1 MNGFFRKTAAGLA
14 AAAILL
20 GSQVYAAEPL
30 RNFCS
35 EDWDLS
41 ALKSLDGYAAGEQV
55 NFADGTISSDRAQ
68 ISLYGAAINAQLV
81 CDEGANSVKLRR
93 TTSGKSR
100 HTNFTYS
107 PKDVGF
113 DLETAVVDFT
123 WRPDFYEDE
132 DGDNYENQ
140 FQYVIICSSDNG
152 AGSVSDL
159 GADTSVFG
167 TAKDAVNSVSA
178 GKDGMILVAY
188 MGGLYAVHT
197 GEVKK
202 LADIG
207 ENRDINIR
215 AEISDGKITLYSEQ
229 GKIGILAKPVMEQAS
244 LDAPTGAVPTTL
256 KFGLY
261 TIPTTSD
268 KNVQWATIDNVSY
281 SQKGAK
287 ISSAYTQD
295 FAYDD
300 AMFDNKT
307 FGLQNGS
314 AYFAGDEAWQYNM
327 NWSFYANGSKS
338 KLRHRISGYAG
349 FENGALRIGS
359 TDTDLLSGE
368 GLNRGGINVDYK
380 NAALLGSDKVSV
392 SFDWRAQVGETY
404 AQAVT
409 VASKVYYSK
418 ENGTGTGV
426 YDYSAWKAYFDK
438 KAYFVQNPDAA
449 TLYLVSDGEKS
460 GFYYAADSVM
470 PLAAA
475 FENGKTYRVRF
486 DIDNT
491 ASTFD
496 LYIDGE
502 KVAENA
508 ALSAR
513 TGARPATLQFFG
525 YNNGTEIAASDMYID
540 NLTIEKRTEAVDNYE
555 PTAELSFYADD
566 ANVIADGVLPDAAY
580 VDIKG
585 DDVGD
590 DVILAAY
597 SADGTLLGV
606 QLGSADGEYGA
617 RFAYDY
623 DSTDTVKMFNMKLA
637 SLTPISVQAL
647 TKISD

>member
-55 NFADGTISSDRAQ
+55 NFADGTISSDKAQ

-113 DLETAVVDFT
+113 DLETAVVDFI

-140 FQYVIICSSDNG
+140 FQYVIICSSDSG

-215 AEISDGKITLYSEQ
+215 AEISDGKITLYCEQ

-244 LDAPTGAVPTTL
+244 LDAPTGTVPTTL

-300 AMFDNKT
+300 AMFDNAIV
-307 FGLQNGS
+307 GLQNGS
-314 AYFAGDEAWQYNM
+314 TYFAGDEAWQYNT
-327 NWSFYANGSKS
+327 NWSFYRSGRLYQRLA
-338 KLRHRISGYAG
+338 GYAG
-349 FENGALRIGS
+349 FKDGEPRIGS
-359 TDTDLLSGE
+359 TDASFLSGQT
-368 GLNRGGINVDYK
+368 LMRGGINADYK

-409 VASKVYYSK
+409 VASNVYYSK
-418 ENGTGTGV
+418 ASGRA
-426 YDYSAWKAYFDK
+426 YDESAWGEYFDGT
-438 KAYFVQNPDAA
+438 AYLVKNPDAA
-449 TLYLVSDGEKS
+449 TVYLVSDGEKS

-470 PLAAA
+470 PISTA
-475 FENGKTYRVRF
+475 FENGKTYSVRF

-491 ASTFD
+491 AATFD
-496 LYIDGE
+496 LYIDGV

-508 ALSAR
+508 ALSAQ
-513 TGARPATLQFFG
+513 TGARPAALQFYS
-525 YNNGTEIAASDMYID
+525 YNNGTESSATKIAANDMYID
-540 NLTIEKRTEAVDNYE
+540 NLTVEKRTDAVDNYE

-580 VDIKG
+580 VDVKG
-585 DDVGD
+585 DEVGD
-590 DVILAAY
+590 EVILAAY
-597 SADGTLLGV
+597 SADGALIGV
-606 QLGSADGEYGA
+606 QLDSADGEYGA